1 MSRRRGRLALCAVVA
16 TMAAGVLT
24 PAVQARP
31 AAPAPHV
38 LAPTTSSVRETVCG
52 LVKYPLKTAA
62 RKLIGLIADKDIAV
76 LSASLLTPV
85 ATEWC
90 KRSAALRPIF
100 NEAVRQRASIRTRIG
115 PFAFNLHATAR
126 YVNGRY
132 NLITPWW
139 SDFTLTRGRRFYAL
153 WYRVNGGR
161 WQPMARSLYV
171 VHGNVVQF
179 AVRITDSA
187 GRRSPWAYSPRYR
200 YL

>member
-1 MSRRRGRLALCAVVA
+1 MRGRLALCALLTTTA
-16 TMAAGVLT
+16 AGAGVLT
-24 PAVQARP
+24 PAAQARR

-38 LAPTTSSVRETVCG
+38 LAPATSTVRETVCG
-52 LVKYPLKTAA
+52 LLKYPLKTAA
-62 RKLIGLIADKDIAV
+62 RKLIGLIAEKDIAV

-132 NLITPWW
+132 DLITPWW
-139 SDFTLTRGRRFYAL
+139 SDFTLTRGRQFYAL
-153 WYRVNGGR
+153 WYRLDGGR
-161 WQPMARSLYV
+161 WRPMTRSLYV
-171 VHGNVVQF
+171 VHGHVVQF

-200 YL
+200 YR